1 VHPCP
6 SAYSIGKE
14 IPVKQWGVFLFLILT
29 LSLSAQSYGADI
41 ESRLNA
47 LEETIKQQGRTIEQ
61 QQRVIDEL
69 REELKKAKQ
78 EDVISTVEKAPE
90 EKPPA
95 EDKSLKFT
103 GLFGGSNLANPNIS
117 LILNTFGYTSN
128 LKQSELNTRGI
139 PGFYANTDYIKENI
153 ANTKGFNLDSVELG
167 FYAPVDPYFNLYAT
181 IPITENGIEVEEAY
195 FVTTSLPY
203 GFQIKGGKFKS
214 GFGRINGQHSHV
226 WDFQDL
232 PLPYRAFIAG
242 ESIEE
247 IGGQINYLPPLPFYT
262 LLGVEVL
269 QGNNEMLFGP
279 DARSGPHAFTAF
291 AKASFD
297 ISDNSTLL
305 IGQSVISG
313 STLTNT
319 IANDTEFKGIST
331 LYDTEVTYKWRPSRN
346 QSLTLQSEYLYRY
359 QNGDLTDNS
368 VPEVTTVSSLKRPQD
383 GLYVQG
389 IYQMNRWRVGAR
401 YDILGIFKDDYI
413 LSGTNQDFGPR
424 PWRASGMLEFNPTEF
439 SRIRLQYNYDKSAR
453 NGVANQEWFLQ
464 FIMGIGAHGAHPF

>member
-1 VHPCP
+1 M
-6 SAYSIGKE
+6 
-14 IPVKQWGVFLFLILT
+14 KQWAIFLILILT
-29 LSLSAQSYGADI
+29 LSLSAQSYGADV
-41 ESRLNA
+41 ESRLNS
-47 LEETIKQQGRTIEQ
+47 LEKTIKQQGDTIEQ
-61 QQRVIDEL
+61 QQRVINEL

-78 EDVISTVEKAPE
+78 EEVAKTVESVPEEKAPS
-90 EKPPA
+90 EKKP
-95 EDKSLKFT
+95 LQFT
-103 GLFGGSNLANPNIS
+103 GLFGSSTLANPNIS

-128 LKQSELNTRGI
+128 RKQSELDTRGI
-139 PGFYANTDYIKENI
+139 PGFYANTDFIKDTI
-153 ANTKGFNLDSVELG
+153 ANTKGFNLESVELG
-167 FYAPVDPYFNLYAT
+167 FFAPVDPYFNLYAT
-181 IPITENGIEVEEAY
+181 IPITEEGIEVEEAY
-195 FVTTSLPY
+195 FLTTSLPY

-214 GFGRINGQHSHV
+214 GFGRVNGQHPHV
-226 WDFQDL
+226 WDFRDL
-232 PLPYRAFIAG
+232 PLPYRGFIA
-242 ESIEE
+242 EE
-247 IGGQINYLPPLPFYT
+247 GITELGVQLTYLPPLPFYT
-262 LLGVEVL
+262 LFGVEVL
-269 QGNNEMLFGP
+269 QGNNEMLFGS

-331 LYDTEVTYKWRPSRN
+331 LYDTEVTYKWRPSRK
-346 QSLTLQSEYLYRY
+346 QSLTLQSEYMYRY

-368 VPEVTTVSSLKRPQD
+368 VPEETTVSSLKRPQD

-389 IYQMNRWRVGAR
+389 IYQMDRWRIGAR

-413 LSGTNQDFGPR
+413 LSGTNQDLGPK

-453 NGVANQEWFLQ
+453 NGIANQEWFLQ
-464 FIMGIGAHGAHPF
+464 FIMGIGAHAAHPF